1 MRKAQKEQVV
11 AILEE
16 ALQQPGNI
24 ILADYRGLAVKEM
37 SELRRAVT
45 KAGGR
50 LTVIKNRLFARA
62 LTGKDQS
69 GLTEFL
75 EGPVAVTFVS
85 ADALPVLKEMNTFAR
100 THDELQFKGGWVE
113 NQLLTGEDL
122 AKLALLPPREELLGR
137 LLASLSAPL
146 SQLAAVLQAV
156 PRDLVLTLDA
166 LAKQREGEAV
176 ASAGS

>member
-11 AILEE
+11 ASLEE

-24 ILADYRGLAVKEM
+24 ILADYRGLNVKDM
-37 SELRRAVT
+37 MELRRAVT

-50 LTVIKNRLFARA
+50 LSVTKNRLFARA

-69 GLTEFL
+69 GLAEFL
-75 EGPVAVTFVS
+75 RGPVAVTFVS

-100 THDELQFKGGWVE
+100 THAELQFKGGWVE

-137 LLASLSAPL
+137 LLASLTAPL

-166 LAKQREGEAV
+166 LAKQREGEA
-176 ASAGS
+176 AAPAGS

>member
-11 AILEE
+11 AGLEE
-16 ALQQPGNI
+16 TLQQPGSI
-24 ILADYRGLAVKEM
+24 ILVDYRGLSVKDMMEP
-37 SELRRAVT
+37 RRAVT
-45 KAGGR
+45 KAGGNLR
-50 LTVIKNRLFARA
+50 VTKNRLFARA
-62 LTGKDQS
+62 LMGKDQG
-69 GLTEFL
+69 GLAEFL
-75 EGPVAVTFVS
+75 RGPVAVTFVS
-85 ADALPVLKEMNTFAR
+85 ADALPVLKEMSTFAR

-122 AKLALLPPREELLGR
+122 AKLALLPPREELLAK
-137 LLASLSAPL
+137 LLASLTAPL

-166 LAKQREGEAV
+166 LAKQREGEAA